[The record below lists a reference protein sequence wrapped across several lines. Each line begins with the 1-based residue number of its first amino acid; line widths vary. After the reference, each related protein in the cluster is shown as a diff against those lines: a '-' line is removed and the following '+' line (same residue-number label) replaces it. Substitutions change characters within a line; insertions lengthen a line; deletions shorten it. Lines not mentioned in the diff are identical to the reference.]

1 LTCMTR
7 PWCGVAQFPGLAQ
20 FMIGTVHLPVG
31 ARHDEI
37 VAALEAAALRFLPPG
52 FQIIEPQCG
61 AIFFS
66 ECEP

>member
-1 LTCMTR
+1 L
-7 PWCGVAQFPGLAQ
+7 
-20 FMIGTVHLPVG
+20 G